1 VSLMIAVPVCI
12 GFGSWLGWKAAG
24 R

>member
-12 GFGSWLGWKAAG
+12 GFGTWLGWKLGG